1 MGVGVDVGMETV
13 GEYGEYGER
22 GVTSSYQGG
31 DGCLAVAVR
40 IPVRIVV
47 LLLVLPVRVVWDL
60 LAAGARAVDRTVLRP
75 LGRGLVRGLEWL
87 GRALGVLG
95 RVVVVLPLVRCYE
108 TLVVPLGTAL
118 RWVATAVFLPL
129 GRAVDRLLVAAYR
142 NVLTPLGKALVW
154 PLVAVWRYV
163 LVPVVRYGM
172 VVPAVWVW
180 RSALVPLGLG
190 VVWLLGR
197 LGHGLSFCAR
207 ALWAAVVRLALVLVV
222 APGGWV
228 VRRILVP
235 VGREIGAAFSVAW
248 RIAGYLSRAL
258 GRALAWVAWNAV
270 GRPGRW
276 TYRNV
281 CTPVGHWV
289 RDNVLAPAARASRAI
304 GRVARETLESA
315 RETFRQTRRD
325 AWRALVGATRGT
337 SRMTEPREPIAHR
350 ARTLGS
356 TTTVPGAVPAPEIS
370 LRKQG

>member
-1 MGVGVDVGMETV
+1 MGVGMGVGTEKA
-13 GEYGEYGER
+13 GEYGER

-31 DGCLAVAVR
+31 DGCLTVAVR

-75 LGRGLVRGLEWL
+75 VGRGLVWVLEWL

-95 RVVVVLPLVRCYE
+95 RVVVVLPLVWSYR
-108 TLVVPLGTAL
+108 TLVVPLGTAS
-118 RWVATAVFLPL
+118 RWVATAVFVPL

-154 PLVAVWRYV
+154 PVVAVWRYV

-172 VVPAVWVW
+172 VVPLVWVLVWVW
-180 RSALVPLGLG
+180 RSALVPLG
-190 VVWLLGR
+190 
-197 LGHGLSFCAR
+197 HGLSFCVR
-207 ALWAAVVRLALVLVV
+207 ALRAGVVRLALVLVV

-228 VRRILVP
+228 ARRILVP
-235 VGREIGAAFSVAW
+235 AGREIAAAFSVAW

-258 GRALAWVAWNAV
+258 GRALAWLFWNAV

-289 RDNVLAPAARASRAI
+289 RDNVLAPAGRASRAI

-325 AWRALVGATRGT
+325 AWRALVGATRGS